1 MKISEVAPEEL
12 PPMKVYEILDFEKSY
27 DPTLITSEVVK
38 AIENDEGS
46 HLINLLFRCSN
57 LSESI
62 NNLTCMAIKE
72 KKTKSLK
79 SILKFA
85 TKNDNLLVNICNL
98 DEDMAIEYIESLDD
112 FDTVFDYK
120 LFNWFFNMT
129 ILKKTKVID
138 WLINRYREKI
148 KIHFNGD
155 YRLESIKSLV
165 DKLKPIESEL
175 EIIAINSA
183 FFNHQVV
190 EYLIEES
197 LIRMDF
203 KNNALLKYAV
213 LFRNKLLVDYLE
225 KKGAAI

>member
-1 MKISEVAPEEL
+1 M
-12 PPMKVYEILDFEKSY
+12 
-27 DPTLITSEVVK
+27 
-38 AIENDEGS
+38 
-46 HLINLLFRCSN
+46 
-57 LSESI
+57 
-62 NNLTCMAIKE
+62 
-72 KKTKSLK
+72 
-79 SILKFA
+79 KFA
-85 TKNDNLLVNICNL
+85 TKNDNLLVTICNL